1 MNLKEKINKCS
12 YPAHQVAGLFPND
25 QVCNKKDVIHIA
37 EVYAKEKAHDAYW
50 EATRSSFRFAKEPVV
65 LSKQDVDVDFGK
77 WWEEN
82 K

>member
-1 MNLKEKINKCS
+1 MNLKEEINKCS

-37 EVYAKEKAHDAYW
+37 EVYAKEKAHKAYRDS
-50 EATRSSFRFAKEPVV
+50 TFRFANEAVV
-65 LSKQDVDVDFGK
+65 LSENGIDVDFGK

>member
-1 MNLKEKINKCS
+1 MNLKEEINKCS

-37 EVYAKEKAHDAYW
+37 EAYAKEKAW
-50 EATRSSFRFAKEPVV
+50 ETWNALDPNEEHYRTKETAAEEK
-65 LSKQDVDVDFGK
+65 LNFEI

>member
-1 MNLKEKINKCS
+1 MNLKEEIQNHS
-12 YPAHQVAGLFPND
+12 FPIASE
-25 QVCNKKDVIHIA
+25 DVGREDMILNETAERIA
-37 EVYAKEKAHDAYW
+37 EAYAKAKAHDAYW